1 MYQLFS
7 ALRERLDARMIVLSA
22 SGVHAK
28 FHEDPDV
35 ETVGP
40 LVFPRGIADL
50 RRAIRARARSFDV
63 LHVYDV
69 YYGMPAAY
77 LARASPRVVCFGSDP
92 ILEMRGRYGF
102 LGGLAVGLSL
112 PVMLRDAHLVT
123 NSRDLAQRF
132 PHFRPDFIPNGVAV
146 PERILPREEA
156 RAILG
161 LAQDRPILVYVG
173 KVIPVKRLEWLLE
186 AVRRLPEVR
195 SVIVGDVNEE
205 HYGDRYYRSLI
216 STYADVMN
224 RVQFTGEV
232 TWERVSTYLAAAD
245 VFVFPSSFEGMPNAV
260 MEAMAAAL
268 PVVASDIPAHRELL
282 QEGSTGLLASD
293 VPTLV
298 RHVETL
304 LADPELRRRIGENAR
319 RYVATNLSVESSAE
333 RYRRLYER
341 MVAPAS

>member
-22 SGVHAK
+22 SGVHAN
-28 FHEDPDV
+28 FQEDPDV

-40 LVFPRGIADL
+40 LLFPRGIADL
-50 RRAIRARARSFDV
+50 RRAIRARAGSFDV
-63 LHVYDV
+63 LHAYDV

-92 ILEMRGRYGF
+92 VLEMRRRYGL

-112 PVMLRDAHLVT
+112 PVMLADAHLVT
-123 NSRDLAQRF
+123 NSRDLARRF
-132 PHFRPDFIPNGVAV
+132 PRFRPDVIPNGVAV
-146 PERILPREEA
+146 PERVQPREDA

-161 LAQDRPILVYVG
+161 LAQDTPTLVYVG

-186 AVRRLPEVR
+186 AVRRLPEVH

-205 HYGDRYYRSLI
+205 HYGDRYYRSLV

-232 TWERVSTYLAAAD
+232 TWERVGTYLAAAD

-282 QEGSTGLLASD
+282 QEGTTGLLAPD
-293 VPTLV
+293 VPALV
-298 RHVETL
+298 RHLETL
-304 LADPELRRRIGENAR
+304 LADPDLRRRIGENAR
-319 RYVATNLSVESSAE
+319 RYVATNLSVEASAE
-333 RYRRLYER
+333 QYRRLYER
-341 MVAPAS
+341 MVGPAS